1 MTYMLVKRARCVVHI
16 GKAKYYNCY
25 RKNSVSNKEFY
36 FRRIDCVLFKRDICV
51 DVRRNYPQLI
61 MQAEAGYMRE
71 TVNIIRNIQ
80 SSTEKEKYD
89 WIEKRLRKMLFNMML
104 RGISNTYVGVELR
117 KVLLKNWIFCYN
129 LGGGAL

>member
-1 MTYMLVKRARCVVHI
+1 MR
-16 GKAKYYNCY
+16 
-25 RKNSVSNKEFY
+25 
-36 FRRIDCVLFKRDICV
+36 
-51 DVRRNYPQLI
+51 QLI
-61 MQAEAGYMRE
+61 LSGIYRVAQK
-71 TVNIIRNIQ
+71 
-80 SSTEKEKYD
+80 KEKYD